1 MTITL
6 TQKENWEL
14 WAEANQNSHQA
25 PEKEPFEIISEM
37 PKQLGKGYLRDIE
50 VHPDLWVTIWDCEY
64 HDDVLLKISEWDHPL
79 QFCVLLSGKVIDE
92 SGGQLGEGYTC
103 ISGSGVQRQ
112 MLSESPKS
120 PRLAVDI
127 HMPPDLLATF
137 FPDETGDIPQQLRL
151 LAKGNNWQT
160 LLYPKTTPAIQGVA
174 QQIVNC
180 PFQGMT
186 KRMYLQAKVL
196 ELMALQLAPILSAQ
210 DQLQRS
216 PRLKPDTIAR
226 IHLAREILLAH
237 LENPPTL
244 LELAQIVGVSD
255 RTLRRGFQ
263 ELFGTTVFRYLTEKR
278 MEWAEQLLRQGN
290 ITIGEVA
297 HRVGYSHQG
306 RFAETFK
313 RRFMITPGECLSGK
327 KSVLE
332 L

>member
-6 TQKENWEL
+6 TQKEHWEL
-14 WAEANQNSHQA
+14 WAEANQNSPQA

-37 PKQLGKGYLRDIE
+37 PKQLGKGYLQDIE
-50 VHPDLWVTIWDCEY
+50 VHPELWLTIWDCEY
-64 HDDVLLKISEWDHPL
+64 NDDVLFKISEWDHPL
-79 QFCVLLSGKVIDE
+79 QFCVFLSGKVIDE
-92 SGGQLGEGYTC
+92 YGGQLGEGYTC

-112 MLSESPKS
+112 MITESPKS
-120 PRLAVDI
+120 PRIGVDI

-160 LLYPKTTPAIQGVA
+160 LLYPETTSAIQGVA

-180 PFQGMT
+180 PFQGIT
-186 KRMYLQAKVL
+186 KRMYLQGKVL

-210 DQLQRS
+210 DGLQPS

-226 IHLAREILLAH
+226 IHLAREILLTH
-237 LENPPTL
+237 LENPPSL
-244 LELAQIVGVSD
+244 LELSQIVGVSD

-290 ITIGEVA
+290 ITISEVA